1 MAKEKETTAD
11 GRPPRKDV
19 FFLTLDQIGI
29 EEGFNVRQD
38 YGDLKELSESIEANG
53 VRVPIRGY
61 KKDGTYWI
69 TDGHRRYKAVQLLN
83 KKGLEV
89 RIPFLADGRESSQEQ
104 RVIDMIICN
113 DGKKLNPVEVA
124 DAVNRLIN
132 FGYSEN
138 EVHVKTG
145 FSKVYISNLKLLN
158 AAPKKIKNLITDNI
172 IKSTLA
178 MKILREEKDFDKAM
192 EVIENAIT
200 SAGVE
205 SGGETKK
212 ITQKNVS
219 KSKGKINSYGE
230 LKKIFKKAEK
240 KGLVPRQDK
249 IDVFMF
255 VKSVNDGELS
265 YNALLSELYEP
276 EIEKEKAPKKSKKKQ
291 NTQTAIPMED

>member
-19 FFLTLDQIGI
+19 FFLTLDQIKI

-38 YGDLKELSESIEANG
+38 YGDINELAESIKENG

-61 KKDGTYWI
+61 KKNGVYWI
-69 TDGHRRYKAVQLLN
+69 TDGHRRYKAVQLLD

-113 DGKKLNPVEVA
+113 EGKKLNPVEVA
-124 DAVNRLIN
+124 DAVNRLLN
-132 FGYSEN
+132 FGYTEG
-138 EVHVKTG
+138 EIHVKTG
-145 FSKVYISNLKLLN
+145 YSKVYISNLKLLN
-158 AAPKKIKNLITDNI
+158 SAPKKIKNLITDNV

-192 EVIENAIT
+192 EVIENAIA
-200 SAGVE
+200 SAGAE
-205 SGGETKK
+205 GGGSSK

-219 KSKGKINSYGE
+219 KSKGKINSYAE

-276 EIEKEKAPKKSKKKQ
+276 EIEKEKAPKKTKKKK
-291 NTQTAIPMED
+291 NTQTTIPMED

>member
-1 MAKEKETTAD
+1 MTKEKETTAD

-19 FFLTLDQIGI
+19 FFLELQQLQI

-38 YGDLKELSESIEANG
+38 YGDIKELADSIEANG

-61 KKDGTYWI
+61 KKDGVYWI
-69 TDGHRRYKAVQLLN
+69 TDGHRRYKAVQLLA
-83 KKGLEV
+83 KKGIEV

-113 DGKKLNPVEVA
+113 EGKKLNPVEIA

-132 FGYSEN
+132 FGFTESEI
-138 EVHVKTG
+138 HTKTG

-158 AAPKKIKNLITDNI
+158 SAPKKIKNLIADNV

-178 MKILREEKDFDKAM
+178 MKILREEKDFAKAM
-192 EVIENAIT
+192 EVIESAI
-200 SAGVE
+200 ADA
-205 SGGETKK
+205 GGEGKSK
-212 ITQKNVS
+212 ITDKNVR
-219 KSKGKINSYGE
+219 KSKGKVNSYSE
-230 LKKIFKKAEK
+230 LKKLFKQAEK

-265 YNALLSELYEP
+265 YNALIAELYEP
-276 EIEKEKAPKKSKKKQ
+276 QIEKEKETKKTTKKEKVSETEMQ
-291 NTQTAIPMED
+291 GA